1 MKTRSFQTIVTA
13 LALLFIVTAV
23 PAFGKSPAAVRSMKA
38 IELQETL
45 RDLWTDHIFWVRS
58 VVLSTKYGDA
68 EAAKVAETNTVQN
81 AKAIADSIVP
91 FYGKEAGEKLF
102 ELLAGHYGA
111 VKSYMTAAYAKDSAR
126 MDEARKQLKA
136 NAESIAAFLSFA
148 NPNWPRDTLNALLLA
163 HGAHHLQQIDAIGRK
178 DFAAEAE
185 IWGMMKH
192 HMYMIADALA
202 AGIVK
207 QFPKKF

>member
-13 LALLFIVTAV
+13 LALLFIVTAA

-111 VKSYMTAAYAKDSAR
+111 VKSYMTAAYAKDSAG

-136 NAESIAAFLSFA
+136 NAESIAAFLSSA
-148 NPNWPRDTLNALLLA
+148 NPNWPRDTLNALLLT